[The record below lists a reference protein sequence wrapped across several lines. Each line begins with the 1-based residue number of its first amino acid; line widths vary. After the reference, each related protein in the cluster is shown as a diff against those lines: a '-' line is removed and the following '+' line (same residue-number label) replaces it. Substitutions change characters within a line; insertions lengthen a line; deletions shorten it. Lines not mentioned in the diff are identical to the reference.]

1 MSLAFRSSKVL
12 RSAFRAS
19 APLQAAIKPTN
30 VNLIKLALHP
40 DDPRNLEEKVY
51 IDEKQ
56 TTLQKLARPGTKP
69 GNALQWVMTKL
80 VYFRDFAFASSLW
93 PLTFGLACCAVEMM
107 HTMCSRYDLDRFGIV
122 PRAVPKQADLIIV
135 SGTLCN
141 KMAPMFRVCYDQ
153 MPYPKWIVSMGSCAN
168 GGGYY
173 HYSYSVVRGCDQ
185 IVPVDCYVPGC
196 PPPAEALL
204 YGLLLLSRKI
214 RNQEIH
220 TI

>member
-1 MSLAFRSSKVL
+1 MMRQTLAL
-12 RSAFRAS
+12 R
-19 APLQAAIKPTN
+19 AALKPTAS
-30 VNLIKLALHP
+30 LRHGFALHP
-40 DDPRNLEEKVY
+40 DDPRNAEMKVY
-51 IDEKQ
+51 KGEDQ
-56 TTLQKLARPGTKP
+56 TMLQKIMPEASKQRNG
-69 GNALQWVMTKL
+69 LQWVMTKL
-80 VYFRDFAFASSLW
+80 VHLRDFAFAASLW

-173 HYSYSVVRGCDQ
+173 YYSYSVVKGCDS
-185 IVPVDCYVPGC
+185 IVPVDVYVPGC
-196 PPPAEALL
+196 PPAAEALL

-214 RNQEIH
+214 RNEEIR

>member
-1 MSLAFRSSKVL
+1 MMRSTALL
-12 RSAFRAS
+12 R
-19 APLQAAIKPTN
+19 AALRPTTA
-30 VNLIKLALHP
+30 LRHGFALHP
-40 DDPRNLEEKVY
+40 DDPRNAEVKVYESEEKTVTQK
-51 IDEKQ
+51 IFAEGSKQ
-56 TTLQKLARPGTKP
+56 RNGLT
-69 GNALQWVMTKL
+69 WVMTKL
-80 VYFRDFAFASSLW
+80 VHFRDFCFAASLW

-141 KMAPMFRVCYDQ
+141 KMAPMFRCCYDQ

-185 IVPVDCYVPGC
+185 VVPVDVYVPGC

-214 RNQEIH
+214 RNEEIR

>member
-1 MSLAFRSSKVL
+1 MMRSTRALLAL
-12 RSAFRAS
+12 RRTGALRIHGF
-19 APLQAAIKPTN
+19 
-30 VNLIKLALHP
+30 ALHP
-40 DDPRNLEEKVY
+40 DDPRNAETKIFKGE
-51 IDEKQ
+51 DQ
-56 TTLQKLARPGTKP
+56 TMLQKMAPEGGSARNGLT
-69 GNALQWVMTKL
+69 WVMTKL
-80 VYFRDFAFASSLW
+80 VHFRDFAFSASLW

-185 IVPVDCYVPGC
+185 VVPVDVYVPGC
-196 PPPAEALL
+196 PPAAEALL

-214 RNQEIH
+214 RNEEIR